1 VEIEYLEIEID
12 DEDNYKDVDIKNY
25 KDKEFPAGLYYVGDL
40 CYLLQSDDNEIHNSM
55 YYKYVCG
62 FIYGKENR
70 RKPRL
75 IKCENVSFLAYFDR
89 TAYGDGGY
97 SDNKGHHY
105 GVDAGL
111 IGIVQLTDEDLL
123 LKAKS
128 VENRLSAKII
138 DFKEPFLVS
147 SKRGLFNFGDITI
160 CTYKSRKKKDA
171 RK

>member
-1 VEIEYLEIEID
+1 MEIEYLEID

-40 CYLLQSDDNEIHNSM
+40 CYLLQNEKNEIYNSM

-62 FIYGKENR
+62 FVYGKENR

-75 IKCENVSFLAYFDR
+75 VKCENVSFLAYFDR
-89 TAYGDGGY
+89 ITHGGGGY
-97 SDNKGHHY
+97 SDDKGNCY
-105 GVDAGL
+105 GVAAGL

-123 LKAKS
+123 LEAKS

-138 DFKEPFLVS
+138 EFKEPFLVS

-160 CTYKSRKKKDA
+160 CTYKSRKRRQKVNK
-171 RK
+171 